1 MRSISLADARRL
13 VISSQHLADPRVA
26 ANREGILQ
34 IIRDLGCVQI
44 DPINIVAPSHQIVL
58 WSRLGQYDL
67 SDFKQLMWEEH
78 QLLEDWGHCTSIV
91 PTTDYP
97 IFKTLKR
104 EWKPPQKFQ
113 QWFTN
118 NQKLHRYILTEI
130 RQHGPL
136 PTAHFKDKADVDW
149 TSTGWTAG
157 RNITQ
162 MLAYLWVTGKIMV
175 AHREGNTKYWDL
187 AQRVLPKWTPTERL
201 TSQQAR
207 VRIAERAL
215 QALGSAQPNHIR
227 YYYIRGI
234 PENISPVLSKL
245 VSQKQI
251 RQTQII
257 DTKTKQPLRGTWY
270 IHNTNLPLLERIENK
285 KWTGRT
291 TLLSPF
297 DNLIYERKRI
307 EQLFNF
313 KYRLE
318 IYVPQKDRQF
328 GPYALPIL
336 FRDQFI
342 GRIDAK
348 LNRETNQLEI
358 RAIHPEPNAPLT
370 QDVSETIHSTLD
382 ELATFLK
389 AEQIQYSKKIPK
401 EWK

>member
-1 MRSISLADARRL
+1 MRSISLTDARRL
-13 VISSQHLADPRVA
+13 VISTQHLADPRVS
-26 ANREGILQ
+26 ANKKGILQ

-58 WSRLGQYDL
+58 WSRLGQYNL
-67 SDFKQLMWEEH
+67 ADFEQLMWEEH

-104 EWKPPQKFQ
+104 EWNPPQKYQ
-113 QWFTN
+113 QWLTN
-118 NQKLHRYILTEI
+118 NQKLRRYILSEI

-136 PTAHFKDKADVDW
+136 PTSHFKDKADVDW

-162 MLAYLWVTGKIMV
+162 MLTYLWVTGKVMV
-175 AHREGNTKYWDL
+175 ALREGNTKYWDL
-187 AQRVLPKWTPTERL
+187 TQRVLPKWTPSERL
-201 TSQQAR
+201 TSQQVR
-207 VRIAERAL
+207 VHIAERAL
-215 QALGSAQPNHIR
+215 QALGLAQPNHIR

-234 PENISPVLSKL
+234 PENIAPVLSKL
-245 VSQKQI
+245 ASKEQI
-251 RQTQII
+251 EQIEII
-257 DTKTKQPLRGTWY
+257 DSNTQQPLRGTWF
-270 IHNTNLPLLERIENK
+270 IHKSNLPLLERIENK
-285 KWTGRT
+285 DWTGRT

-297 DNLIYERKRI
+297 DNLIYERTRI

-318 IYVPQKDRQF
+318 IYVPKQDRQF

-336 FRDQFI
+336 FSDQFV

-348 LNRETNQLEI
+348 FNRETNQLEI
-358 RAIHPEPNAPLT
+358 RAIHLEPNSPRTKEVTDSIQSILKEFA
-370 QDVSETIHSTLD
+370 S
-382 ELATFLK
+382 FLK
-389 AEQIQYSKKIPK
+389 AENIQHFIKTP
-401 EWK
+401 

>member
-1 MRSISLADARRL
+1 MRSISLADTRRL
-13 VISSQHLADPRVA
+13 VISSQHLAGPRVTA
-26 ANREGILQ
+26 DKNGILQ

-67 SDFKQLMWEEH
+67 SDLNQLLWEEH

-91 PTTDYP
+91 PTSDYP

-104 EWKPPQKFQ
+104 EWKPPLKFQ
-113 QWFTN
+113 HWLSN
-118 NQKLHRYILTEI
+118 NQKLRRYILTEI

-136 PTAHFKDKADVDW
+136 PTAHFKDKADVNW

-162 MLAYLWVTGKIMV
+162 MLTYLWVTGKIMV
-175 AHREGNTKYWDL
+175 VRREGNTKYWDL
-187 AQRVLPKWTPTERL
+187 TQRVLPKWTPTERL
-201 TSQQAR
+201 TSQQVR
-207 VRIAERAL
+207 VCIAERAL
-215 QALGSAQPNHIR
+215 QALGLAQPHHIR
-227 YYYIRGI
+227 YHYIRGI
-234 PENISPVLSKL
+234 PENIASVLSKL
-245 VSQKQI
+245 ESQGQI
-251 RQTQII
+251 EQIQII
-257 DTKTKQPLRGTWY
+257 NTKSQQPLRGTWY
-270 IHNTNLPLLERIENK
+270 IHKTNLPLLERIENK
-285 KWTGRT
+285 EWTGRT
-291 TLLSPF
+291 TFLSPF

-313 KYRLE
+313 RYRLE
-318 IYVPQKDRQF
+318 IYVPKQDRQF

-336 FRDQFI
+336 FGDQFI

-358 RAIHPEPNAPLT
+358 RAIHQEPNAPLT
-370 QDVSETIHSTLD
+370 QEVGDVIQSTLN

-389 AEQIQYSKKIPK
+389 AEHIQYSKKIPR

>member
-1 MRSISLADARRL
+1 MRSISLVDARRFA
-13 VISSQHLADPRVA
+13 ISSQHLAGPRVA
-26 ANREGILQ
+26 ANKEGILQ
-34 IIRDLGCVQI
+34 IIRDLGCIQI

-67 SDFKQLMWEEH
+67 ANFKQLMWEEH

-113 QWFTN
+113 QWLTN
-118 NQKLHRYILTEI
+118 NQKLRRYILSEI

-136 PTAHFKDKADVDW
+136 PTAYFKDKADVDW

-162 MLAYLWVTGKIMV
+162 MLTYLWITGKIMV

-187 AQRVLPKWTPTERL
+187 AQRVLPKWTPTEGL
-201 TSQQAR
+201 TSQEVR
-207 VRIAERAL
+207 LRIAERAL
-215 QALGSAQPNHIR
+215 QALGLAQPNHIR

-234 PENISPVLSKL
+234 PENIAPVLSKL
-245 VSQKQI
+245 ASQGQI
-251 RQTQII
+251 EQIQII
-257 DTKTKQPLRGTWY
+257 DSNTQQPLRGTWY
-270 IHNTNLPLLERIENK
+270 IHKTNHPLLERIETK
-285 KWTGRT
+285 DWTGRT

-297 DNLIYERKRI
+297 DNLIYERTRI

-318 IYVPQKDRQF
+318 IYVPKKDRQF

-336 FRDQFI
+336 FDDQFI

-358 RAIHPEPNAPLT
+358 RAIHSESNAPLT
-370 QDVSETIHSTLD
+370 KEVGEEIQSVLNQFV
-382 ELATFLK
+382 TFLK
-389 AEQIQYSKKIPK
+389 AETIQYSKNIPK